1 MNEFLK
7 EHHEKLNKALDE
19 IYTINTPYDFPIS
32 TEEQINVDKE
42 LQKLRAL
49 EKFYSAIENG
59 NGQGS
64 IFEEYSEHLKFARM
78 GIEVLEREKQA
89 IEEEHADD
97 IANIRLLLENME
109 SNHNT

>member
-1 MNEFLK
+1 MDEFLK

-42 LQKLRAL
+42 LTKLLAL
-49 EKFYSAIENG
+49 EKFYSAIEKG
-59 NGQGS
+59 KSQGT
-64 IFEEYSEHLKFARM
+64 IFEEYSNHLKFAKM

-97 IANIRLLLENME
+97 IANIRLLLEGIE
-109 SNHNT
+109 E